1 MTRFE
6 SRWRTFTAAPHRMFF
21 ASGLAWLLTWSGWW
35 TLVLAARMAG
45 LAIMEPARPAL
56 LLHGAVM
63 LFLVL
68 PPFMFGFLLTVFPR
82 WMPAPGPARA
92 PMQAAFALLNAG
104 NLALLAGFYGPAAL
118 QVAGW
123 LLALAALAVVSWTLL
138 GILRRSGER
147 APHGVVAVA
156 GLCAGLAGMLLFLP
170 TLHSGDFST
179 WPLVRGI
186 GLWGFLLVVY
196 FTVCHRMIPFFSS
209 RVVAGYVAWRPA
221 WVLYLFV
228 ALAFAR
234 AVLELAPAWAWL
246 ASIPLAALAIGSVL
260 RWRPRQRHGVRLL
273 EVLHLSLL
281 WLAVGVT
288 LAAIAD
294 LGATLG
300 APALVGRAPLHA
312 LGMGFFG
319 SMLMAM
325 VTRVTLGHAGR
336 PLVLDVLNWR
346 LFLVV
351 QAATVLRIAAEF
363 LPAATAGLSLLA
375 AAAWLAAF
383 GTWSGRHLL
392 IYLRPRVDG
401 AAG

>member
-1 MTRFE
+1 
-6 SRWRTFTAAPHRMFF
+6 MFF
-21 ASGLAWLLTWSGWW
+21 ASGLAWLLAWSGWW

-45 LAIMEPARPAL
+45 LDSMEPARPAL

-82 WMPAPGPARA
+82 WMPAPEPGRA
-92 PMQAAFALLNAG
+92 PMLAAFALLNAG

-118 QVAGW
+118 RVTGW
-123 LLALAALAVVSWTLL
+123 LLALAALALVSWTLL
-138 GILRRSGER
+138 GILRRADER

-156 GLCAGLAGMLLFLP
+156 GCCAGLGGMLLFLP
-170 TLHSGDFST
+170 TLNSGDFST

-196 FTVCHRMIPFFSS
+196 FNVCHRMIPFFSA
-209 RVVAGYVAWRPA
+209 RVVPGYVAWRPA
-221 WVLYLFV
+221 WLLYLFV

-246 ASIPLAALAIGSVL
+246 ASTPLAGLAISCVL

-288 LAAIAD
+288 LAAVAD
-294 LGATLG
+294 LGTALG
-300 APALVGRAPLHA
+300 APGLIGRAPLHA

-319 SMLMAM
+319 GMLMAM
-325 VTRVTLGHAGR
+325 VTRVTLGHSGR
-336 PLVLDVLNWR
+336 PLALDALNWR
-346 LFLVV
+346 LFLIV
-351 QAATVLRIAAEF
+351 QAATVLRIAAEL

-375 AAAWLAAF
+375 ALAWLAAF
-383 GTWSGRHLL
+383 GTWAGRHLL

-401 AAG
+401 APG

>member
-1 MTRFE
+1 
-6 SRWRTFTAAPHRMFF
+6 MFF
-21 ASGLAWLLTWSGWW
+21 ASGLAWLLAWSGWW
-35 TLVLAARMAG
+35 TLVLAARLAG
-45 LAIMEPARPAL
+45 LVSMEPARPAL

-68 PPFMFGFLLTVFPR
+68 PPFMFGFLLTVLPR
-82 WMPAPGPARA
+82 WMPAPQPGRA
-92 PMQAAFALLNAG
+92 PMLAAFALLNAG
-104 NLALLAGFYGPAAL
+104 NLALLAGLYGPAAL
-118 QVAGW
+118 QVTGW
-123 LLALAALAVVSWTLL
+123 LLALAALALVSWTLL
-138 GILRRSGER
+138 GILRRADER

-156 GLCAGLAGMLLFLP
+156 GCCAGLGGMLLFLP
-170 TLHSGDFST
+170 TLNSGDFST

-196 FTVCHRMIPFFSS
+196 FNVCHRMIPFFSA
-209 RVVAGYVAWRPA
+209 RVVPGYVAWRPA
-221 WVLYLFV
+221 WLLYLFV

-246 ASIPLAALAIGSVL
+246 ASTPLAGLAISCVL

-288 LAAIAD
+288 LAAVAD
-294 LGATLG
+294 LGTALG
-300 APALVGRAPLHA
+300 APGLIGRAPLHA

-319 SMLMAM
+319 GMLMAM
-325 VTRVTLGHAGR
+325 VTRVTLGHSGR
-336 PLVLDVLNWR
+336 PLALDALNWR
-346 LFLVV
+346 LFLIV
-351 QAATVLRIAAEF
+351 QAATVLRIAAEL

-375 AAAWLAAF
+375 ALAWLAAF
-383 GTWSGRHLL
+383 GTWAGRHLL

-401 AAG
+401 APG